1 MGVTTSVSVIQI
13 IALVMRLEKQQI
25 QSIKQQAAKWAP
37 GSEAFVFGSRAD
49 PAARG
54 GDIDLLVLGEEKL
67 PLESLRRLRRAILEE
82 IGEQKLDIVS
92 FARSAQHPFK
102 DVALSTARKL

>member
-1 MGVTTSVSVIQI
+1 
-13 IALVMRLEKQQI
+13 MRLEKEQI
-25 QSIKQQAAKWAP
+25 QSIKRQAAKWAP
-37 GSEAFVFGSRAD
+37 GAETFVFGSRTD

-54 GDIDLLVLGEEKL
+54 GDIDLLVLAEQKL
-67 PLESLRRLRRAILEE
+67 PLTTLRCLRRAILDE

-102 DVALSTARKL
+102 ELALSTAAKL